1 MAFETKEIR
10 IPIVAEIHATTTSQD
25 IQNQIPS
32 SLSSANQATGQSM
45 GQAISATFLIQSGQ
59 KLIAATGN
67 TQISKAIGDT
77 VKYSTLT
84 VRAFSVDPYT
94 AIATMALDFAVKAIK
109 KVNELKQ
116 EAQINNQA
124 QYNKILNGQIF
135 LGSGEFI
142 ASKDWTGNITYSK
155 K

>member
-84 VRAFSVDPYT
+84 VRAFSGDPT
-94 AIATMALDFAVKAIK
+94 AVATMALDFAVKAIK

-135 LGSGEFI
+135 LGSGEYI
-142 ASKDWTGNITYSK
+142 TTKDFWGNITYSK